1 MNYKLNTILIHNFQ
15 FCTVHIKGPWS
26 IFDKWYYFQ
35 SNNWHN
41 VEEILWWVYMNC
53 RNIDITERQSVL
65 KFSDYDQFS
74 SGIEF
79 IGKKQLSYIISVFCG
94 GRKY

>member
-1 MNYKLNTILIHNFQ
+1 MK
-15 FCTVHIKGPWS
+15 
-26 IFDKWYYFQ
+26 
-35 SNNWHN
+35 
-41 VEEILWWVYMNC
+41 C
-53 RNIDITERQSVL
+53 RNIDTTERRSVL

-79 IGKKQLSYIISVFCG
+79 IGKKQVSYIISVFCG